1 MSYLLCPVRVAGAKG
16 DEVAID
22 TNVGLNLAESFAEL
36 DTTMQISNM
45 LTFLYVARRGVC
57 SQKDIELA
65 LGLSNAASSRN
76 ISYWCERKRYGVEG
90 HGFINREIDPKDNR
104 QKILSLTDEGQEFY
118 RRLREGS
125 DSVKQFLKSA

>member
-1 MSYLLCPVRVAGAKG
+1 M
-16 DEVAID
+16 AID

-65 LGLSNAASSRN
+65 LGLSNAAASRN

-90 HGFINREIDPKDNR
+90 HGFIHREMDPKDNR
-104 QKILSLTDEGQEFY
+104 QKLLSLTDEGKVFY
-118 RRLREGS
+118 DSLRQGS
-125 DSVKQFLKSA
+125 DAVREFLKSA